1 MSYIQ
6 EFYKK
11 ATPEFRENYDL
22 ILKYIQKWMKD
33 NYSLKAH
40 ATELIKNKRR
50 GKRK

>member
-6 EFYKK
+6 ELYKK

-22 ILKYIQKWMKD
+22 ILKYIQEWMKD